1 VSELAVVG
9 DTPSDV
15 ESGLRAGAGLVAGV
29 TTGSASRE
37 ELAAAGAPYIVDSI
51 TDLLPLVGI
60 GAEALP

>member
-15 ESGLRAGAGLVAGV
+15 ESGLRAGAGVVAGV

-37 ELAAAGAPYIVDSI
+37 ALAAAGAPHILDSI
-51 TDLLPLVGI
+51 TGLVPLVEL
-60 GAEALP
+60 GAAALG